1 MGQNLDRAR
10 FMKMYLAAQP
20 PIRSYLFGLLRNAQ
34 DADDVFQEVSL
45 VLWERFGD
53 YDDRWPFLSWAFGI
67 ARNHVARWRR
77 SRSKTRVWLPPEVEE
92 KLAVT
97 AAELEE
103 ELAPQ
108 RRALQDCLE
117 KLGPQARELLALRY
131 EQQLSLQEI
140 AARRKMTLNAV
151 NKALGK
157 IRALLADCT
166 RQAKMEQ
173 A

>member
-1 MGQNLDRAR
+1 MAPHIDRSR

-20 PIRSYLFGLLRNAQ
+20 PIRSFLLGLLRNAQ

-53 YDDRWPFLSWAFGI
+53 YDDKYPFLSWAFGI

-97 AAELEE
+97 AAEIED

-108 RRALQDCLE
+108 RRALQACLE

-131 EQQLSLQEI
+131 EQQMSLQDI

-166 RQAKMEQ
+166 RQARMEH

>member
-1 MGQNLDRAR
+1 MAKTDDRSG
-10 FMKMYLAAQP
+10 FLKLFLKAQP
-20 PIRSYLFGLLRNAQ
+20 AVRSYLLSLLRNAV
-34 DADDVFQEVSL
+34 DADDVSQEVSL

-53 YDDRWPFLSWAFGI
+53 YDDRYPFLSWAFGI

-77 SRSKTRVWLPPEVEE
+77 SRSKTRVWLPPEIEE

-97 AAELEE
+97 AAEIED

-108 RRALQDCLE
+108 RKALQACLE

-131 EQQLSLQEI
+131 EQQMSLQEI
-140 AARRKMTLNAV
+140 AARRKMSLNAV

-166 RQAKMEQ
+166 RQARMEHV
-173 A
+173 